1 MCTLLY
7 HRLDAFRYTCPQD
20 KAERAAELL
29 GALSS
34 AGSAVG
40 RAVRE
45 GTAELL
51 WRETSPQHFPGQPTM
66 SRARL
71 APGCPKHRPASA
83 SIGQH
88 RPASA
93 DQLLVPRWPAMS
105 GSCLRHRQLSGAWSN
120 RNVGW
125 YHQSE
130 ARCALAERPQRDER
144 QARLTRTSYAT
155 APLQGSVL

>member
-1 MCTLLY
+1 M
-7 HRLDAFRYTCPQD
+7 CPQD

-34 AGSAVG
+34 AGSTVG

-51 WRETSPQHFPGQPTM
+51 WRETSPQHFPGQLTM
-66 SRARL
+66 SKARL
-71 APGCPKHRPASA
+71 APYCPKHRPASA
-83 SIGQH
+83 
-88 RPASA
+88 RASA
-93 DQLLVPRWPAMS
+93 DQLLVPRWLAMS
-105 GSCLRHRQLSGAWSN
+105 SSCLRHRQLSGAWSN

-155 APLQGSVL
+155 APLQGSVLCSSRPPTRADAYHRMCI